1 MEDKQ
6 FEREEFTRILT
17 KCHNIIRNNDKLS
30 PEAAFD
36 EISKVLFVKIWKEK
50 KGQTYTLELFDEEKR
65 QSKVGGEYYQLL
77 FYDTRKHYEGD
88 KIFEKNERLN
98 IRENSFRDI
107 VSALGRLNLA
117 SASDDV
123 RGIAFEQ
130 FLGRTFRGELG
141 QFFTPRRIV
150 EFMVQVLDPQED
162 ELICDPCCGSGGF
175 LIHAF
180 EHVRDAIMADSMG
193 NKEARVKKLA
203 SKCVYGVDA
212 NPRMARTAK
221 MNMMM
226 HGDGHSG
233 VHHHDGFLNVNG
245 IFENRFQVI
254 LTNPPFGSKVSK
266 KLVIAESD
274 RFTDTAKIKEYTK
287 EYGERYKNALAQ
299 VENNIDKSLLSLF
312 GISKYTNLT
321 ETLFL
326 DRCLD
331 LLVPGGRMGVVLPEG
346 VLNNKK
352 LAALFGFGDDDSS
365 ADTNDTDEE
374 LDDTVDENL
383 DPSYGKEVKNSH
395 RKKNSG
401 SGSSTYDADGYLIWS
416 IPWTMNLSY
425 TMRYA
430 YGTFNKSKMEYNYKL
445 THSATVSGTIQ
456 PTKGWNF
463 SYNFTYDCNNHKVS
477 YMNLSAS
484 RDMHCWSLSA
494 SMNPIG
500 TYASFHVCIA
510 VKSSMLQDLKY
521 EKSSVSRSN
530 KIDWYDD

>member
-1 MEDKQ
+1 MEDKA

-17 KCHNIIRNNDKLS
+17 KCHNTIRNNDKLS

-36 EISKVLFVKIWKEK
+36 EISKVLFIKIWKEK
-50 KGQTYTLELFDEEKR
+50 KTGELYTLEKYDQENEA
-65 QSKVGGEYYQLL
+65 SPTPDYYNVL
-77 FYDTRKHYEGD
+77 FYETRNHYVGD

-107 VSALGRLNLA
+107 LGALSKLNLA

-130 FLGRTFRGELG
+130 FLGKTFRGELG
-141 QFFTPRRIV
+141 QFFTPRKIV
-150 EFMVQVLDPQED
+150 EFMVQVLDPQEG

-175 LIHAF
+175 LINAF
-180 EHVRDAIMADSMG
+180 EHVRDVIMHDNKG

-203 SKCVYGVDA
+203 TKCVFGVDA

-245 IFENRFQVI
+245 IFENRFNVI

-266 KLVIAESD
+266 KLLIAESD
-274 RFTDTAKIKEYTK
+274 RFTDAAKIKEYTK
-287 EYGERYKNALAQ
+287 EYGERYKKAMAQ
-299 VENNIDKSLLSLF
+299 IEDNIGKSLLNLF
-312 GISKYTNLT
+312 SISKYTNLT

-352 LAALFGFGDDDSS
+352 LEAVRRYVEGRAKIVMVVSLPTDVFMAAGANVKPSILFLKKFTESE
-365 ADTNDTDEE
+365 AVEYNQALTIANDQVKEQRQREVEE
-374 LDDTVDENL
+374 LTEQIKVADDEKKKKLRAKLRKLNEQMKEEVNQKLKEALDYEVLMASVDKAGINSVGAECENEL
-383 DPSYGKEVKNSH
+383 VDLLAEINKYKEH
-395 RKKNSG
+395 HQ
-401 SGSSTYDADGYLIWS
+401 LW
-416 IPWTMNLSY
+416 
-425 TMRYA
+425 
-430 YGTFNKSKMEYNYKL
+430 
-445 THSATVSGTIQ
+445 
-456 PTKGWNF
+456 
-463 SYNFTYDCNNHKVS
+463 
-477 YMNLSAS
+477 
-484 RDMHCWSLSA
+484 
-494 SMNPIG
+494 
-500 TYASFHVCIA
+500 
-510 VKSSMLQDLKY
+510 
-521 EKSSVSRSN
+521 
-530 KIDWYDD
+530 

>member
-1 MEDKQ
+1 MEDKA
-6 FEREEFTRILT
+6 FEREEFTRVLT

-50 KGQTYTLELFDEEKR
+50 KGQTYTLELFKKEKEV
-65 QSKVGGEYYQLL
+65 SPTPGSYYQLL

-88 KIFEKNERLN
+88 KIFEKNEKLN

-107 VSALGRLNLA
+107 ISALENMNLA
-117 SASDDV
+117 CASDDV

-141 QFFTPRRIV
+141 QFFTPRKIV
-150 EFMVQVLDPQED
+150 EFMVQVLDPQEGD
-162 ELICDPCCGSGGF
+162 LICDPCCGSGGF

-180 EHVRDAIMADSMG
+180 EHVRDAIMADNKG
-193 NKEARVKKLA
+193 NKESRIRKLA
-203 SKCVYGVDA
+203 SKCVFGVDA

-274 RFTDTAKIKEYTK
+274 KFTDEAKIKEYTK
-287 EYGERYKNALAQ
+287 EYGERYKKAMAQ
-299 VENNIDKSLLSLF
+299 IEGNIDKPLLNLF

-352 LAALFGFGDDDSS
+352 LEDVRHYVEGRAKIILVVSLPTDVFMAAGANVKPSIVFLKKF
-365 ADTNDTDEE
+365 TDEE
-374 LDDTVDENL
+374 VKQYNRAKQQAKDSVDEQHL
-383 DPSYGKEVKNSH
+383 PEVQSLQESIKLSVGDE
-395 RKKNSG
+395 RKKLQ
-401 SGSSTYDADGYLIWS
+401 AK
-416 IPWTMNLSY
+416 
-425 TMRYA
+425 MRKL
-430 YGTFNKSKMEYNYKL
+430 KSQMKMETNKLLRESLDYEVLMASVDKAGINSVGGECENELVDLLDNINKYKSQHPL
-445 THSATVSGTIQ
+445 
-456 PTKGWNF
+456 W
-463 SYNFTYDCNNHKVS
+463 
-477 YMNLSAS
+477 
-484 RDMHCWSLSA
+484 
-494 SMNPIG
+494 
-500 TYASFHVCIA
+500 
-510 VKSSMLQDLKY
+510 
-521 EKSSVSRSN
+521 
-530 KIDWYDD
+530 

>member
-1 MEDKQ
+1 MEDKA

-17 KCHNIIRNNDKLS
+17 KCHNTIRNNDKLS

-36 EISKVLFVKIWKEK
+36 EISKVLFIKIWKEK
-50 KGQTYTLELFDEEKR
+50 KTGEIYTLEKYDQENEA
-65 QSKVGGEYYQLL
+65 SPTPDYYNVL
-77 FYDTRKHYEGD
+77 FYETRNHYVGD

-107 VSALGRLNLA
+107 LGALSKLNLA

-130 FLGRTFRGELG
+130 FLGKTFRGELG
-141 QFFTPRRIV
+141 QFFTPRKIV
-150 EFMVQVLDPQED
+150 EFMVQVLDPQEG

-175 LIHAF
+175 LINAF
-180 EHVRDAIMADSMG
+180 EHVRDVIMHDNKG

-203 SKCVYGVDA
+203 TKCVFGVDA

-245 IFENRFQVI
+245 IFENRFNVI

-266 KLVIAESD
+266 KLLIADSD
-274 RFTDTAKIKEYTK
+274 RFTDAAKIKEYTK
-287 EYGERYKNALAQ
+287 EYGERYKKAMAQ
-299 VENNIDKSLLSLF
+299 IEDNIGKSLLNLF
-312 GISKYTNLT
+312 SISKYTNLT

-352 LAALFGFGDDDSS
+352 LEAVRRYVEGRAKIVMVVSLPTDVFMAAGANVKPSILFLKKFTESE
-365 ADTNDTDEE
+365 AVEYNQTLTIANDQVKEQRQREVEE
-374 LDDTVDENL
+374 LTEQIKVADDEKKKKLRAKLRKLNEQMKEEVNQKLKEALDYEVLMASVDKAGINSVGAECENEL
-383 DPSYGKEVKNSH
+383 VDLLAEINKYKEH
-395 RKKNSG
+395 HQ
-401 SGSSTYDADGYLIWS
+401 LW
-416 IPWTMNLSY
+416 
-425 TMRYA
+425 
-430 YGTFNKSKMEYNYKL
+430 
-445 THSATVSGTIQ
+445 
-456 PTKGWNF
+456 
-463 SYNFTYDCNNHKVS
+463 
-477 YMNLSAS
+477 
-484 RDMHCWSLSA
+484 
-494 SMNPIG
+494 
-500 TYASFHVCIA
+500 
-510 VKSSMLQDLKY
+510 
-521 EKSSVSRSN
+521 
-530 KIDWYDD
+530 

>member
-352 LAALFGFGDDDSS
+352 LEAVRHYVEGRAKIVMVVSLPMDVFMAAGANVKPSILFLKKFTETEAAEYQRTLNEVHAEVAMLHNS
-365 ADTNDTDEE
+365 
-374 LDDTVDENL
+374 TVDKLTE
-383 DPSYGKEVKNSH
+383 DIKNAIDQE
-395 RKKNSG
+395 RKKRLRAKLRKEKEQMKDEANKRLKERLDYEVLMASVDKAGINSTG
-401 SGSSTYDADGYLIWS
+401 GECENELVELLGDI
-416 IPWTMNLSY
+416 NH
-425 TMRYA
+425 
-430 YGTFNKSKMEYNYKL
+430 YKKHHPL
-445 THSATVSGTIQ
+445 
-456 PTKGWNF
+456 W
-463 SYNFTYDCNNHKVS
+463 
-477 YMNLSAS
+477 
-484 RDMHCWSLSA
+484 
-494 SMNPIG
+494 
-500 TYASFHVCIA
+500 
-510 VKSSMLQDLKY
+510 
-521 EKSSVSRSN
+521 
-530 KIDWYDD
+530 

>member
-1 MEDKQ
+1 MEDKS

-17 KCHNIIRNNDKLS
+17 KCHNTIRNNDKLS

-36 EISKVLFVKIWKEK
+36 EISKVLFIKIWKEK
-50 KGQTYTLELFDEEKR
+50 KTGEIYTLEKYDQENEASPT
-65 QSKVGGEYYQLL
+65 QDYYNIL
-77 FYDTRKHYEGD
+77 FYETRNHYVGD

-107 VSALGRLNLA
+107 LGALSKLNLA

-130 FLGRTFRGELG
+130 FLGKTFRGELG
-141 QFFTPRRIV
+141 QFFTPRKIV
-150 EFMVQVLDPQED
+150 EFMVQVLDPQEG

-175 LIHAF
+175 LINAF
-180 EHVRDAIMADSMG
+180 EHVRDAIQHDNKG
-193 NKEARVKKLA
+193 NKEARIKKLA
-203 SKCVYGVDA
+203 TKCVFGVDA

-266 KLVIAESD
+266 KLLIAESD
-274 RFTDTAKIKEYTK
+274 CFTDAAKIKEYTK
-287 EYGERYKNALAQ
+287 EYGERYKKAMAQ
-299 VENNIDKSLLSLF
+299 VEGNIGKSLLTLF

-352 LAALFGFGDDDSS
+352 LEAVRHYVEGRAKIVMVVSLPTDVFMAAGANVKPSILFLKKFTESEVGEYYQASTV
-365 ADTNDTDEE
+365 ANEQVKEIHLQEMEE
-374 LDDTVDENL
+374 LTEQIKAADKEKKKKLRAKLRKLNEQMNEEANMKMKEALDYEVLMASVDKAGINSVGAECENEL
-383 DPSYGKEVKNSH
+383 VDLLAEINKYKEH
-395 RKKNSG
+395 HQ
-401 SGSSTYDADGYLIWS
+401 LW
-416 IPWTMNLSY
+416 
-425 TMRYA
+425 
-430 YGTFNKSKMEYNYKL
+430 
-445 THSATVSGTIQ
+445 
-456 PTKGWNF
+456 
-463 SYNFTYDCNNHKVS
+463 
-477 YMNLSAS
+477 
-484 RDMHCWSLSA
+484 
-494 SMNPIG
+494 
-500 TYASFHVCIA
+500 
-510 VKSSMLQDLKY
+510 
-521 EKSSVSRSN
+521 
-530 KIDWYDD
+530 

>member
-1 MEDKQ
+1 MMEDKA

-17 KCHNIIRNNDKLS
+17 KCHNTIRNNDKLS

-36 EISKVLFVKIWKEK
+36 EISKVLFIKIWKEK
-50 KGQTYTLELFDEEKR
+50 KTGEIYTLEKYDQENEA
-65 QSKVGGEYYQLL
+65 SPTPDYYNVL
-77 FYDTRKHYEGD
+77 FYETRNHYVGD

-107 VSALGRLNLA
+107 LGALSKLNLA

-130 FLGRTFRGELG
+130 FLGKTFRGELG
-141 QFFTPRRIV
+141 QFFTPRKIV
-150 EFMVQVLDPQED
+150 EFMVQVLDPQEG

-175 LIHAF
+175 LINAF
-180 EHVRDAIMADSMG
+180 EHVRDVIMHDNKG

-203 SKCVYGVDA
+203 TKCVFGVDA

-245 IFENRFQVI
+245 IFENRFNVI

-266 KLVIAESD
+266 KLLIADSD
-274 RFTDTAKIKEYTK
+274 RFTDAAKIKEYTK
-287 EYGERYKNALAQ
+287 EYGERYKKAMAQ
-299 VENNIDKSLLSLF
+299 IEDNIGKSLLNLF
-312 GISKYTNLT
+312 SISKYTNLT

-352 LAALFGFGDDDSS
+352 LEAVRRYVEGRAKIVMVVSLPTDVFMAAGANVKPSILFLKKFTESE
-365 ADTNDTDEE
+365 AVEYNQTLTIANDQVKEQRQREVEE
-374 LDDTVDENL
+374 LTEQIKVADDEKKKKLRAKLRKLNEQMKEEVNQKLKEALDYEVLMASVDKAGINSVGAECENEL
-383 DPSYGKEVKNSH
+383 VDLLAEINKYKEH
-395 RKKNSG
+395 HQ
-401 SGSSTYDADGYLIWS
+401 LW
-416 IPWTMNLSY
+416 
-425 TMRYA
+425 
-430 YGTFNKSKMEYNYKL
+430 
-445 THSATVSGTIQ
+445 
-456 PTKGWNF
+456 
-463 SYNFTYDCNNHKVS
+463 
-477 YMNLSAS
+477 
-484 RDMHCWSLSA
+484 
-494 SMNPIG
+494 
-500 TYASFHVCIA
+500 
-510 VKSSMLQDLKY
+510 
-521 EKSSVSRSN
+521 
-530 KIDWYDD
+530 

>member
-1 MEDKQ
+1 MEDKA

-17 KCHNIIRNNDKLS
+17 KCHNTIRNNDKLS

-36 EISKVLFVKIWKEK
+36 EISKVLFIKIWKEK
-50 KGQTYTLELFDEEKR
+50 KTGEIYTLEKYDQENEA
-65 QSKVGGEYYQLL
+65 SPTPDYYNVL
-77 FYDTRKHYEGD
+77 FYETRNHYVGD

-107 VSALGRLNLA
+107 LGALSKLNLA

-130 FLGRTFRGELG
+130 FLGKTFRGELG
-141 QFFTPRRIV
+141 QFFTPRKIV
-150 EFMVQVLDPQED
+150 EFMVQVLDPQEG

-175 LIHAF
+175 LINAF
-180 EHVRDAIMADSMG
+180 EHVRDVIMHDNKG

-203 SKCVYGVDA
+203 TKCVFGVDA

-245 IFENRFQVI
+245 IFENRFNVI

-266 KLVIAESD
+266 KLLIAESD
-274 RFTDTAKIKEYTK
+274 RFTDAAKIKEYTK
-287 EYGERYKNALAQ
+287 EYGERYKKAMAQ
-299 VENNIDKSLLSLF
+299 IEDNIGKSLLNLF
-312 GISKYTNLT
+312 SISKYTNLT

-352 LAALFGFGDDDSS
+352 LEAVRRYVEGRAKIVMVVSLPTDVFMAAGANVKPSILFLKKFTESE
-365 ADTNDTDEE
+365 AVEYNQALTIANDQVKEQRQREVEE
-374 LDDTVDENL
+374 LTEQIKVADDEKKKKLRAKLRKLNEQMKEEVNQKLKEALDYEVLMASVDKAGINSVGAECENEL
-383 DPSYGKEVKNSH
+383 VDLLAEINKYKEH
-395 RKKNSG
+395 HQ
-401 SGSSTYDADGYLIWS
+401 LW
-416 IPWTMNLSY
+416 
-425 TMRYA
+425 
-430 YGTFNKSKMEYNYKL
+430 
-445 THSATVSGTIQ
+445 
-456 PTKGWNF
+456 
-463 SYNFTYDCNNHKVS
+463 
-477 YMNLSAS
+477 
-484 RDMHCWSLSA
+484 
-494 SMNPIG
+494 
-500 TYASFHVCIA
+500 
-510 VKSSMLQDLKY
+510 
-521 EKSSVSRSN
+521 
-530 KIDWYDD
+530 